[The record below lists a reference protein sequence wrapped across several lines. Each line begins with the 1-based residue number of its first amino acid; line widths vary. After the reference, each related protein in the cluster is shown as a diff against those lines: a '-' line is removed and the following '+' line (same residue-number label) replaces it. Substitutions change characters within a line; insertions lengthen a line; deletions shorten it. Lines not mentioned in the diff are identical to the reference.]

1 MSKSSRAFLEERERN
16 QFLEEV
22 DESDYQRNLHEQEH
36 FSKLVT
42 PLTQKADGER
52 NELLGNPCDAQ
63 QIKKC
68 DK

>member
-16 QFLEEV
+16 QFLGEV
-22 DESDYQRNLHEQEH
+22 DESEYQRSLHEQEY

-63 QIKKC
+63 PIKKC
-68 DK
+68 NK